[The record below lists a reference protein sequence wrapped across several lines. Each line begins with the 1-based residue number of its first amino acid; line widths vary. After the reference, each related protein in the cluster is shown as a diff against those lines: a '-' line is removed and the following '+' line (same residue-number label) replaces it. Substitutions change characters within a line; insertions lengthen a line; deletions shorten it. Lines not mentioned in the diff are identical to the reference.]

1 MSDHLTQL
9 LEPYLRLFDVKSIEA
24 MGLRILGAVLVL
36 LVGYW
41 FSRALQRLLV
51 RHVGKHD
58 SGYEGAIDV
67 YRAIIRSVT
76 VVVAGGL
83 ALHTLG
89 IDLTHLFT
97 TGGLLAI
104 AAAFAM
110 KTSAEN
116 FVAGLIIRLENELK
130 PGDVLAQSDGTVFK
144 VRKIGLRATVAR
156 SQTAGDVIVPN
167 TYFVQNAIS
176 NYTYRDSLYRLDTQ
190 VGVSYDSDLKR
201 VRAVLEQTCDN
212 IEWKSKQVQPMVL
225 LDSFGDSSV
234 NYAIRLWI
242 DDPWFAGLMRS
253 QLNEAIWWALKDA
266 DIVIA
271 FPQLDVHLP
280 QQAPAPT

>member
-1 MSDHLTQL
+1 MADHLTQL
-9 LEPYLRLFDVKSIEA
+9 LEPYAQLFDVKSIEA
-24 MGLRILGAVLVL
+24 MGLRVLGAVLVL

-110 KTSAEN
+110 RHPLRTSWP
-116 FVAGLIIRLENELK
+116 GLSS
-130 PGDVLAQSDGTVFK
+130 GWS
-144 VRKIGLRATVAR
+144 VRSSVETCCPC
-156 SQTAGDVIVPN
+156 QTAGWLG
-167 TYFVQNAIS
+167 S
-176 NYTYRDSLYRLDTQ
+176 R
-190 VGVSYDSDLKR
+190 
-201 VRAVLEQTCDN
+201 
-212 IEWKSKQVQPMVL
+212 
-225 LDSFGDSSV
+225 
-234 NYAIRLWI
+234 
-242 DDPWFAGLMRS
+242 
-253 QLNEAIWWALKDA
+253 
-266 DIVIA
+266 
-271 FPQLDVHLP
+271 
-280 QQAPAPT
+280 

>member
-1 MSDHLTQL
+1 MADHLTQL

-116 FVAGLIIRLENELK
+116 FVAGLIIRLKNELK
-130 PGDVLAQSDGTVFK
+130 PLGMGSACC
-144 VRKIGLRATVAR
+144 RAGYQRIHHPGR
-156 SQTAGDVIVPN
+156 SCE
-167 TYFVQNAIS
+167 
-176 NYTYRDSLYRLDTQ
+176 
-190 VGVSYDSDLKR
+190 KR
-201 VRAVLEQTCDN
+201 
-212 IEWKSKQVQPMVL
+212 
-225 LDSFGDSSV
+225 
-234 NYAIRLWI
+234 
-242 DDPWFAGLMRS
+242 
-253 QLNEAIWWALKDA
+253 
-266 DIVIA
+266 
-271 FPQLDVHLP
+271 
-280 QQAPAPT
+280 

>member
-104 AAAFAM
+104 AAAFAFGSNGALQGQYGYQGKGGVLPALGM
-110 KTSAEN
+110 GSACCR
-116 FVAGLIIRLENELK
+116 AGYQRIHH
-130 PGDVLAQSDGTVFK
+130 PG
-144 VRKIGLRATVAR
+144 R
-156 SQTAGDVIVPN
+156 SCE
-167 TYFVQNAIS
+167 
-176 NYTYRDSLYRLDTQ
+176 
-190 VGVSYDSDLKR
+190 KR
-201 VRAVLEQTCDN
+201 
-212 IEWKSKQVQPMVL
+212 
-225 LDSFGDSSV
+225 
-234 NYAIRLWI
+234 
-242 DDPWFAGLMRS
+242 
-253 QLNEAIWWALKDA
+253 
-266 DIVIA
+266 
-271 FPQLDVHLP
+271 
-280 QQAPAPT
+280 